1 MILVS
6 ELHKYLEIKAGDVV
20 LELLSLGDLP
30 ALKVME
36 MLKSKEDKLDKAL
49 VLMKLA
55 SKNPAQFEI
64 EKEYISF
71 NELLL
76 AIDLWLDKSSSE
88 TENAKKRLAKKEVKR
103 KSSSVNKKEI
113 EMIAS
118 MIESAIEVLIPDEAN
133 LEVEDIPEIQME
145 LIQQALKDSGLEVS
159 DATPEEAIMKV
170 AQWFVSHGHAAKL
183 IEARLLTE
191 PNRSGTYYP
200 IVDGVVKR
208 RLGFTLEQA
217 REQSKNE

>member
-1 MILVS
+1 
-6 ELHKYLEIKAGDVV
+6 
-20 LELLSLGDLP
+20 
-30 ALKVME
+30 
-36 MLKSKEDKLDKAL
+36 
-49 VLMKLA
+49 
-55 SKNPAQFEI
+55 
-64 EKEYISF
+64 
-71 NELLL
+71 
-76 AIDLWLDKSSSE
+76 
-88 TENAKKRLAKKEVKR
+88 
-103 KSSSVNKKEI
+103 VNKKEI

-118 MIESAIEVLIPDEAN
+118 MIENAIEVLIPDEAN

-170 AQWFVSHGHAAKL
+170 AQWFVVHGHAAKL

-217 REQSKNE
+217 REQRKNE